1 MTPKRIP
8 ADPRVAMAAWE
19 VPSETRLDMVH
30 HVALLRG
37 DAPDECQASLDGHR
51 ELSMAAKTRWPSV
64 WLVICGDCKAALRW
78 FDCTCES
85 CSLGGE
91 VCKHIRACREAWP
104 EEQRANGRTS

>member
-19 VPSETRLDMVH
+19 
-30 HVALLRG
+30 A
-37 DAPDECQASLDGHR
+37 
-51 ELSMAAKTRWPSV
+51 
-64 WLVICGDCKAALRW
+64 
-78 FDCTCES
+78 CES